1 MPRTVVVFYKDE
13 AGRVPVLEWLQALR
27 RTDRKAYAKCV
38 VRIRRLRDLGH
49 ELRRPEA
56 DFLRDGIYE
65 LRIKKGRVQYRI
77 LYFFHGAQL
86 AVLRHT
92 LTKEG
97 AIPDAEIERTIT
109 RKNAF
114 ARNPARH
121 TYEEELTNG
130 ED

>member
-1 MPRTVVVFYKDE
+1 MPRTAVVFFRDE
-13 AGRVPVLEWLQALR
+13 VGKVPVVEWLRALR

-38 VRIRRLRDLGH
+38 VRIRRLAEMGH

-65 LRIKKGRVQYRI
+65 LRMKKGRVNYRI
-77 LYFFHGAQL
+77 LYFFHGSQVAIL
-86 AVLRHT
+86 GHA

-97 AIPDAEIERTIT
+97 VVPAPEIERTIK
-109 RKNAF
+109 RKEAF
-114 ARNPARH
+114 ARHPARH
-121 TYEEELTNG
+121 TYEEEVTNG

>member
-1 MPRTVVVFYKDE
+1 MPRTRVVFYRDE
-13 AGRVPVLEWLQALR
+13 VGKVPVVEWLQALR

-38 VRIRRLRDLGH
+38 VRIRRLVEMGH

-65 LRIKKGRVQYRI
+65 LRTKKGRVNYRI
-77 LYFFHGAQL
+77 LYFFHGPQVAILGQ
-86 AVLRHT
+86 A

-97 AIPDAEIERTIT
+97 AIPNAEIERAMK
-109 RKNAF
+109 RKEAF
-114 ARNPARH
+114 TRNPARH
-121 TYEEELTNG
+121 RYEAGVADG

>member
-1 MPRTVVVFYKDE
+1 MPRTVVVFFQDE
-13 AGRVPVLEWLQALR
+13 AGNVPVVEWLRALR

-38 VRIRRLRDLGH
+38 VRIRRLVERGH

-65 LRIKKGRVQYRI
+65 LRARKGRMNYRI
-77 LYFFHGAQL
+77 LYFFY
-86 AVLRHT
+86 VLQVAILGHA

-97 AIPDAEIERTIT
+97 AVPNADIERTIQ
-109 RKNAF
+109 RKAVF
-114 ARNPARH
+114 MRNPVRH
-121 TYEEELTNG
+121 SYAEEGDNG

>member
-1 MPRTVVVFYKDE
+1 MPRTVVVFFKDE
-13 AGRVPVLEWLQALR
+13 TGRVPVVDWLRALR

-38 VRIRRLRDLGH
+38 VRIRRLVEMGH

-65 LRIKKGRVQYRI
+65 LRAKKGRVNYRM
-77 LYFFHGAQL
+77 LYFFYGSQMAILGHA
-86 AVLRHT
+86 

-97 AIPDAEIERTIT
+97 AIPDAEIERTIK
-109 RKNAF
+109 RKEAF
-114 ARNPARH
+114 VRNPARH
-121 TYEEELTNG
+121 SYEEEVTNG

>member
-1 MPRTVVVFYKDE
+1 MPRSVVVFFQDE
-13 AGRVPVLEWLQALR
+13 AGKVPVVEWLRALR

-38 VRIRRLRDLGH
+38 VRIRRLVEMGH

-65 LRIKKGRVQYRI
+65 LRVKKGRVHYRI
-77 LYFFHGAQL
+77 LYFFLGPQL
-86 AVLRHT
+86 AILGNA

-97 AIPDAEIERTIT
+97 VIPDAEIERTIK
-109 RKNAF
+109 RKEAF

-121 TYEEELTNG
+121 TYEEEVTNG

>member
-1 MPRTVVVFYKDE
+1 MPRTVVVFYRDE
-13 AGRVPVLEWLQALR
+13 AGKVPVVEWLRALR

-38 VRIRRLRDLGH
+38 VRIRRLVELGH

-65 LRIKKGRVQYRI
+65 LRAKKGRVNYRI
-77 LYFFHGAQL
+77 LYFFHGPQVAIL
-86 AVLRHT
+86 GHA

-97 AIPDAEIERTIT
+97 AIPVAEIERTIQ
-109 RKNAF
+109 RKEAF

-121 TYEEELTNG
+121 SYEEEVENG